1 MYTVRWANGLN
12 SAGVEVLVIRQHPL
26 LIAIYQGITVHIL
39 KNQGSFLYFLV
50 IQTVK
55 NYL

>member
-39 KNQGSFLYFLV
+39 KTKVLFCTF
-50 IQTVK
+50 
-55 NYL
+55 